1 MMVMDAV
8 NKYVIKLSDTISGTT
23 LSIPIDLSF
32 KYTDNT
38 DLIDRDFVEPEIDKS
53 VNEIIDYGTVRLSPV
68 TQGYIDLTSLKYKLQ
83 FNSGDNGLHYSDIG
97 FVNDDLKY
105 RRNNFKRSFLQLD
118 FYDSKS
124 MSNQNYLY
132 SSSIY
137 CRVLPNMFDERNN
150 LLDVET
156 IPVEFILENPILNSK
171 GISEGLFLYDYKTDI
186 PKDIYMRA
194 SFNNAKT
201 GKTTIFMTTNI
212 SKGITELQN
221 YLYTTY
227 SLKLN
232 SRRYIYQ
239 ISGGD
244 ISYNNND
251 LTVNLYEANIV

>member
-1 MMVMDAV
+1 MVMDAV
-8 NKYVIKLSDTISGTT
+8 KKYTVKLSDTISGTS

-32 KYTDNT
+32 RYTDNT
-38 DLIDRDFVEPEIDKS
+38 DLIDRDFVEPELDKS

-68 TQGYIDLTSLKYKLQ
+68 NNGYIDLTSIKYKLQ
-83 FNSGDNGLHYSDIG
+83 FNGNGLNYNDIG

-137 CRVLPNMFDERNN
+137 CRVIPSMFDDRNN
-150 LLDVET
+150 LLDVSV
-156 IPVEFILENPILNSK
+156 IPVEFMLENPILNSN
-171 GISEGLFLYDYKTDI
+171 GISEGLYLYDYKTDI

-201 GKTTIFMTTNI
+201 GKTTIFMTT
-212 SKGITELQN
+212 STGKGITELQN

-232 SRRYIYQ
+232 SRRYVYQ
-239 ISGGD
+239 VSGGD
-244 ISYNNND
+244 TSYNNND

>member
-8 NKYVIKLSDTISGTT
+8 KKYTVKLSDTISGTS

-32 KYTDNT
+32 RYTDNT
-38 DLIDRDFVEPEIDKS
+38 DLIDRDFVEPELDKS

-68 TQGYIDLTSLKYKLQ
+68 NNGYIDLTSIKYKLQ
-83 FNSGDNGLHYSDIG
+83 FNGNGLNYNDIG

-137 CRVLPNMFDERNN
+137 CRVIPSMFDDRNN
-150 LLDVET
+150 LLDVSV
-156 IPVEFILENPILNSK
+156 IPVEFMLENPILNSN
-171 GISEGLFLYDYKTDI
+171 GISEGLYLYDYKTDI

-201 GKTTIFMTTNI
+201 GKTTIFMTT
-212 SKGITELQN
+212 STGKGITELQN

-232 SRRYIYQ
+232 SRRYVYQ
-239 ISGGD
+239 VSGGD
-244 ISYNNND
+244 TSYNNND

>member
-1 MMVMDAV
+1 MDAV
-8 NKYVIKLSDTISGTT
+8 KKYTVKLSDTISGTS

-32 KYTDNT
+32 RYTDNT
-38 DLIDRDFVEPEIDKS
+38 DLIDRDFVEPELDKS

-68 TQGYIDLTSLKYKLQ
+68 NNGYIDLTSIKYKLQ
-83 FNSGDNGLHYSDIG
+83 FNGNGLNYNDIG

-137 CRVLPNMFDERNN
+137 CRVIPSMFDDRNN
-150 LLDVET
+150 LLDVSV
-156 IPVEFILENPILNSK
+156 IPVEFMLENPILNSN
-171 GISEGLFLYDYKTDI
+171 GISEGLYLYDYKTDI

-201 GKTTIFMTTNI
+201 GKTTIFMTT
-212 SKGITELQN
+212 STGKGITELQN

-232 SRRYIYQ
+232 SRRYVYQ
-239 ISGGD
+239 VSGGD
-244 ISYNNND
+244 TSYNNND

>member
-8 NKYVIKLSDTISGTT
+8 KKYTIKLSDTISGTS

-32 KYTDNT
+32 RYTDNT
-38 DLIDRDFVEPEIDKS
+38 DLIDRDFVEPEVEKS

-68 TQGYIDLTSLKYKLQ
+68 NYSYVDLTSVKYKLQ
-83 FNSGDNGLHYSDIG
+83 FNGNGLNYTDIG

-137 CRVLPNMFDERNN
+137 CRVIPSMFDDRNN
-150 LLDVET
+150 LLDVSV
-156 IPVEFILENPILNSK
+156 IPVEFILENPILNSN
-171 GISEGLFLYDYKTDI
+171 GISEGLYLYDYKTDI

-201 GKTTIFMTTNI
+201 GKTTIFMTT
-212 SKGITELQN
+212 SAGKGITELQN

-232 SRRYIYQ
+232 SRRYVYQ